1 MDGVRNIK
9 SRLKGPM
16 LRPKQPS
23 PSPPVGKR
31 GDRNSGGN
39 DELAWSEPGEGSPP
53 PLPSD
58 GPPLPGPRGAAA
70 RAAQAKPL
78 RYSNDESP
86 PKQDEEGRSSHELTS
101 VVVPARG
108 EKPCEF
114 ISAEVEISTR
124 AILLTGVRRFVS
136 VKLESFG
143 NVGMVYAAGPKSVL
157 IHFKD
162 IEVVRVEDRSVVA
175 LTLASEKYD
184 VLIRHQSEAVN
195 LAKQVGKWVE
205 FVTARPLR
213 EILQYGA
220 ATDRG
225 AQGKGFGWTSM
236 RLKRSPSTA
245 HESEREPAEDE
256 EMELPEMGNESMQ
269 FESGAVDEVY
279 VSQTGAVRDRD
290 HLATD
295 EDDATTTLI
304 LEMMDFGIE
313 EEPAPPEQ
321 WTPPGGAGVTVCS
334 NCSELFGSSHVS
346 CPYCGEQ
353 PL

>member
-1 MDGVRNIK
+1 
-9 SRLKGPM
+9 
-16 LRPKQPS
+16 
-23 PSPPVGKR
+23 
-31 GDRNSGGN
+31 
-39 DELAWSEPGEGSPP
+39 
-53 PLPSD
+53 
-58 GPPLPGPRGAAA
+58 
-70 RAAQAKPL
+70 
-78 RYSNDESP
+78 
-86 PKQDEEGRSSHELTS
+86 
-101 VVVPARG
+101 VVPARG

-175 LTLASEKYD
+175 LTLASEKHD
-184 VLIRHQSEAVN
+184 MLIRHQSEAVN

-213 EILQYGA
+213 EILQYGP
-220 ATDRG
+220 ATDKG
-225 AQGKGFGWTSM
+225 PQGKGFGWTSM

-245 HESEREPAEDE
+245 QESEPEPAADE

-279 VSQTGAVRDRD
+279 VSQTGAVRDYV
-290 HLATD
+290 ATD

-304 LEMMDFGIE
+304 LEMMEFEADE
-313 EEPAPPEQ
+313 EEPPPPPQQ
-321 WTPPGGAGVTVCS
+321 WTPSGGAGVTVCS
-334 NCSELFGSSHVS
+334 NCSELFGSSHAS
-346 CPYCGEQ
+346 CPYCGEE